1 MAFSVPFYFLLLAL
15 THFLIQQPSPFLSFF
30 NLFRRFHFTTVV
42 AFLRL
47 FIF

>member
-1 MAFSVPFYFLLLAL
+1 MAFSVPFSFAL
-15 THFLIQQPSPFLSFF
+15 PYSFPHSTAQSLFVLF
-30 NLFRRFHFTTVV
+30 NLFRRFHFTTVI